1 MPADTVVRLT
11 PKMIEEYRASI
22 TGPKKLVQAWEM
34 ARTPPS
40 VFDYMLEKKM
50 QYHKLIEKYK
60 SL

>member
-1 MPADTVVRLT
+1 MVED
-11 PKMIEEYRASI
+11 YRASI
-22 TGPKKLVQAWEM
+22 TGPKKLVQAWEL

-40 VFDYMLEKKM
+40 VFEYMLEKKM